1 MLERVISVLLVLV
14 GLVNF
19 VPIVGVISGEALSKA
34 YGIDLP
40 EGDLL
45 ILLRHRA
52 LLFGVIGALIIS
64 SAFVRHLQ
72 VAAMIAGLVSMVGFL
87 VLALSATGYGEKIHG
102 VVVADVVASVLLLAA
117 IGLKLAAADGR

>member
-1 MLERVISVLLVLV
+1 MERLISALLIVV

-19 VPIVGVISGEALSKA
+19 IPIVGIVSAQALSRA
-34 YGIDLP
+34 YGIELP

-64 SAFVRHLQ
+64 SAFLRHLQ
-72 VAAMIAGLVSMVGFL
+72 VAAMIAGFVSMVGFL
-87 VLALSATGYGEKIHG
+87 ILAFSAGDYGERIHG
-102 VVVADVVASVLLLAA
+102 VVVADAVATVLLLTAL
-117 IGLKLAAADGR
+117 GLRMRSLHGP